1 MIFVRVHCTDYCFY
15 QCALPSLW
23 FLSVF
28 TVQVIVSISVRFPVD
43 DFCPC
48 PLSRWWFL
56 SVSTLRLMVST
67 RVHCP
72 WWCFLSHR
80 CPLFNWFLLSV
91 HVIKV
96 LVSVS
101 AHCLGHGFWQCPL
114 SRWWFLSGSSPSYN
128 FYQSVL
134 SRWWFLPVSIVQV
147 MDSVLKR
154 HSRESFWQY
163 ALSRWWFLSVYT
175 AHWWWFLSVASVQE
189 DCALLFALHISGNF
203 RIFPTRAGLG
213 PFCPPPT
220 MKEISFYTGEN
231 KIRWSFFML

>member
-1 MIFVRVHCTDYCFY
+1 MVFVRVHCPDYCFY

-28 TVQVIVSISVRFPVD
+28 TVQVIVSISVCFPVN

-56 SVSTLRLMVST
+56 SVSTLRLMVSS

-80 CPLFNWFLLSV
+80 CALFNWFLLSV

-96 LVSVS
+96 FVSFS

-114 SRWWFLSGSSPSYN
+114 SRWWFLFGSCPSYN
-128 FYQSVL
+128 FYQRAL
-134 SRWWFLPVSIVQV
+134 SKWWFLPVSNCPG
-147 MDSVLKR
+147 D
-154 HSRESFWQY
+154 
-163 ALSRWWFLSVYT
+163 
-175 AHWWWFLSVASVQE
+175 
-189 DCALLFALHISGNF
+189 G
-203 RIFPTRAGLG
+203 
-213 PFCPPPT
+213 FCPCTPF
-220 MKEISFYTGEN
+220 K
-231 KIRWSFFML
+231 R